1 MSERAGMSGIDP
13 ADLWRQWY
21 EMGTRMWQ
29 APSGGGASQVDP
41 WGLYRQWFEGM
52 ESVREQTV
60 QAMQD
65 GLGMKNRLPG
75 VDNEQAAQTWRK
87 AVDATVEGWQRSADL
102 TNEMLSLAPRWQETV
117 ERARDNLLALEKFPT
132 DPLEFAVQWYNATSG
147 PYSDFVQELIEREEF
162 LAPASQFLQN
172 YASLYKVFS
181 KNSEE
186 YLRSI
191 QVPTRS
197 DITRVASL
205 VVALEEKV
213 DGIEEAFEDLQD
225 AQRESGG
232 SGAVPDGRI
241 EAIERRLENVERKL
255 DRVISAIEANGTGA
269 AATSAPAAASANG
282 TAGNAGTPDGEIRA
296 TDAARRKARDLG
308 VDLAEVNGTGADGQ
322 ITVEDVRRKGEA

>member
-1 MSERAGMSGIDP
+1 MDP
-13 ADLWRQWY
+13 TDLWRQWY

-269 AATSAPAAASANG
+269 AATSAPAAESANG